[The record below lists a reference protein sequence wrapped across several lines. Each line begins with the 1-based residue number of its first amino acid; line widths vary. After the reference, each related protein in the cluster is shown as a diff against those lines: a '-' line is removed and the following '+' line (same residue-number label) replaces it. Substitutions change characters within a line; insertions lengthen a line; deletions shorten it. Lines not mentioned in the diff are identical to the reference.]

1 MALLVVASLRATCR
15 APGLP
20 FTTSGLRVA
29 GRRVRIAAGAGVA
42 VAAAVTGS
50 HGDSFVIA
58 DGVRGMVV
66 GGGGEGH
73 HEGYEE
79 EQEERDGDGA
89 WRDRG
94 SGRMASLPSLPPGTR
109 RLEGAADARK
119 NAPHGMFGVL
129 GVRNEGLPAPLPEC
143 E

>member
-79 EQEERDGDGA
+79 EEE
-89 WRDRG
+89 
-94 SGRMASLPSLPPGTR
+94 
-109 RLEGAADARK
+109 EGKEEGGVPEAVDV
-119 NAPHGMFGVL
+119 VL
-129 GVRNEGLPAPLPEC
+129 GSHGKLQRARERGGRDEGGELGIKGGGAGGGGGC
-143 E
+143 A